1 VSPAPADAPA
11 PSDARP
17 PQRPLLRRSLRA
29 LAVVAALL
37 LVVALS
43 SPWWFN
49 ARRVADLALAQ
60 TGNATGLDWT
70 YDGEPALRWRPQ
82 PWLSLP
88 RLEVR
93 DATGRRVLAA
103 ERLEIAL
110 PWSTLRGESL
120 RVDALRLDA
129 PDIDLDAALAWW
141 DAQPA
146 GDVADLPRLEG
157 LALTRGRLHWEGGAL
172 QDVELTLPRFALD
185 APMTLALRGQWIDT
199 TADGVEPMALAL
211 QLDARP
217 KAGPLRLEG
226 MALRLEGAGPIP
238 AATALGRLQ
247 FAPWTLDARGEI
259 AAWPDAWPALPAPLS
274 ASASPLAFTL
284 AQHGESAMAA
294 TTRLTLQRDT
304 HEVEI
309 EGTPAA
315 VMAWREDADAAA
327 LPPLR
332 VRAVLPDVALDG
344 VRLEGVTVE
353 MDEDVAAP
361 TEADDG
367 GEPVQ

>member
-1 VSPAPADAPA
+1 MSPAPADAPA

-37 LVVALS
+37 LVVVLS

-60 TGNATGLDWT
+60 TGNATGLDWA

-88 RLEVR
+88 RLQVR
-93 DATGRRVLAA
+93 DSTGRPVLTA

-129 PDIDLDAALAWW
+129 PDIDLDVALAWW

-172 QDVELTLPRFALD
+172 QDLELTLPRFALD
-185 APMTLALRGQWIDT
+185 APMALAFRGLLIDSSSE
-199 TADGVEPMALAL
+199 AAEPMAVAL

-217 KAGPLRLEG
+217 MADPLRLEG
-226 MALRLEGAGPIP
+226 VALRLEGSGPIP
-238 AATALGRLQ
+238 ATTARGRLQ

-259 AAWPDAWPALPAPLS
+259 AAWPDAWPALPATLA

-284 AQHGESAMAA
+284 AQHGESALAA
-294 TTRLTLQRDT
+294 TTRLTLQRDAY
-304 HEVEI
+304 EVEI

-315 VMAWREDADAAA
+315 VMAWRDDAEAAA

-344 VRLEGVTVE
+344 VRLKGVTVE

-361 TEADDG
+361 TEADDAV
-367 GEPVQ
+367 EPVQ

>member
-1 VSPAPADAPA
+1 MSPATAAPPA
-11 PSDARP
+11 PSDARRP
-17 PQRPLLRRSLRA
+17 QRLPQRPILRRSLRA
-29 LAVVAALL
+29 LAVAAALL

-43 SPWWFN
+43 SPWWLN

-70 YDGEPALRWRPQ
+70 YHGEPALRWRPQ

-88 RLEVR
+88 GLEVR
-93 DATGRRVLAA
+93 DATGRRVLTA

-120 RVDALRLDA
+120 RVDALHLDA

-141 DAQPA
+141 NAQPA

-157 LALTRGRLHWEGGAL
+157 LALTRGRLRWGGGTL
-172 QDVELTLPRFALD
+172 QDLELTLPRFALD
-185 APMTLALRGQWIDT
+185 APTALALRGQLVTSTSDP
-199 TADGVEPMALAL
+199 VEPVPVALR
-211 QLDARP
+211 LDARP
-217 KAGPLRLEG
+217 MAGPLRLEG
-226 MALRLEGAGPIP
+226 VTLRLEDTGPIP
-238 AATALGRLQ
+238 ATTARGRLQ
-247 FAPWTLDARGEI
+247 FVPWALDARGEI
-259 AAWPDAWPALPAPLS
+259 AAWPNAWPALPAPLS

-284 AQHGESAMAA
+284 TQRGDSAMAA
-294 TTRLTLQRDT
+294 NTRLTLQRDA
-304 HEVEI
+304 HEVLI

-332 VRAVLPDVALDG
+332 VRAMLPDVVLDG

-353 MDEDVAAP
+353 MD
-361 TEADDG
+361 DG
-367 GEPVQ
+367 VESVQ